1 MMTERALSREEVWLQ
16 DSEARLESM
25 EILLK
30 SVRRD
35 IDALSEKLPSPRPGT
50 QRTFSQEEP
59 VVHESGSRD
68 YVLRLDKRP
77 KGYQNLGL
85 GSHTTMEPFDDEE
98 DIERPVNE
106 APPQKSWRS
115 PADFRPVDSPP
126 DSPTFGESSKI
137 ISLNDIIL
145 HSDDALPGSQGVE
158 QSRVIP
164 LLGSQHSLPT
174 IEENSQEDNTDTSSI
189 STAEDLK
196 SADYSAPAV
205 CGMASSDTII
215 SPLHEE
221 LSRKTRSKCSLDE
234 IMNSPQDHIKSAQS
248 PLSRS
253 RSQSPFI
260 PLNSDCL
267 RYSRTS
273 LRSRDSTMSETD
285 SFVTVNSQFFPS
297 GEEAYVTACSDT
309 EGLADSPDEGCVP
322 SRREKTRKKM
332 LVLQQ
337 NPSSECQ
344 NQSDDIL
351 EFTLVE
357 ATVCKTPVPEKE
369 SPFLRKMGEFD
380 EQLDVPVKKPIKRR
394 ALRKQR
400 PDDSPS
406 DDDEGDTSSSS
417 TCDEGVYDA
426 VAARLVDVTAAC
438 NHDGPSVAIRPD
450 RLSCIEEVSRLSNG
464 VDSPDV
470 EEDIIVHFGDDER
483 GDRARS
489 AYGEPEHKIKQP
501 NIPEVVLPHQGNV
514 LPFTENNDAI
524 GSIEKSFNYV
534 DDFKLDKHG
543 PYHPLNGRH
552 TLPNSTDDTTDPEV
566 FASTS
571 LNITQTD
578 SCPTNE
584 GRQSTTLASFV
595 PRVDISQRGIENRSR
610 RARRDFFSG
619 PRSSNAFPMSDTEG
633 LSSHPTSSPTD
644 QPDLLQRSTQ
654 RSKSVSRP
662 GENTSASLQTRIGSA
677 GMKETQDNAP
687 DGRMYSRSCS
697 RYRSTDID
705 VALAN
710 TTISREN
717 LVGAS
722 FNNDNQKKKM
732 ASSLFDLSAR
742 RQFSVSNNLQFLNG
756 KSTNSLLE
764 TDIDTGE
771 QKNQQIILETDVD
784 TLNTY
789 RLVGGFVPTDQ
800 RPIQSNNDK
809 TYSLFNL
816 AYLNSVGQSRRHL
829 AEDNKHQSRADA
841 YKRAQSLSGIAKSID
856 NQRSELK
863 PGVSSLVARL
873 RARARSNHEL
883 RVAESLTRIH
893 VPEWLDKADLS
904 RPLSPLRTSSPSPPL
919 LPREKNTLPHSGESL
934 PSAAV
939 LQHIFTNGVETKFPK
954 SKTIE
959 TVSKPVWSLVPPT
972 KTEIHRPLRPSQILR
987 ERNASSGPKLVPIK
1001 SSLRGSMKSRAT
1013 ERTDA
1018 SPIDR
1023 GGVIRASG
1031 STTSSRPVHLTPE
1044 DFLTRNEKIWGD
1056 KLKPQTPPPMV
1067 CTTAASAELIQAPKA
1082 PVLSAASSS
1091 SSKLPPKIQSRN
1103 GQPVGTNGEVPLSE
1117 PNDSS
1122 SSIKMADSDSIVENQ
1137 FYQPMEIAG
1146 IKQPISRFSDEG
1158 IYEEVQR
1165 PTKFVPPPLS
1175 VPRTSP
1181 STSAIST
1188 PAATSNLHSPTW
1200 HNADSDGETET
1211 AATDGLDN
1219 ISDLTC
1225 LTDLL
1230 DKYSTRH
1237 FTLLQNRPSALE
1249 NILTQFGWWSS
1260 APNVGSRQQPRG
1272 SGDYVALAASRFNPD
1287 EDSHRT
1293 EFLALLT
1300 SPAGQGPMIL
1310 TEYGFDQKRIGLD
1323 RNPKDGMLYLHCN
1336 NPSCPRMGPTRV
1348 DRARSWRTCTNCF
1361 TAYCSPKCR
1370 EQALPIHNMVC
1381 NFGRVRLVC
1390 GRILH
1395 HLAPSQQTSLT
1406 ALAKAGA
1413 TRLGRGGILI
1423 TFASVQDAEFFLTR
1437 STELPLRQ
1445 PRQQPEVVSAGRPSP
1460 SGLTAPPIY
1469 LTVEELNKLDS
1480 KLATPCKL
1488 YKPSVSYVLIVIIC
1502 AYDLEVMK
1510 NGRAVHLYK
1519 QCIILPFPGAAT
1531 KVATPP
1537 PQIKSP
1543 RPKMT
1548 TISWTRPQTTKE
1560 EREAYSKQLQRTLRE
1575 RGVSLRHSEPEVYKR
1590 LSKFVETGETFEP
1603 VEFDFND
1610 YYSNQ
1615 VITCRI
1621 APMDDVVIR
1630 QKKDFDTN
1638 VMHEAQ
1644 YAKVYP
1650 KKKSYKISRPRI
1662 GETEL

>member
-1 MMTERALSREEVWLQ
+1 MAERVLSPEEVWLQ

-50 QRTFSQEEP
+50 RRTFQQEGP
-59 VVHESGSRD
+59 VVYESGGED
-68 YVLRLDKRP
+68 YVLRIDKRP
-77 KGYQNLGL
+77 RCYQNLGL

-98 DIERPVNE
+98 DTERPTSKTRL
-106 APPQKSWRS
+106 QKSWRS

-126 DSPTFGESSKI
+126 DSPTFGESSNI

-145 HSDDALPGSQGVE
+145 NSDDTLPSSQKAE
-158 QSRVIP
+158 PSRVVP
-164 LLGSQHSLPT
+164 LLGSLHSLPT
-174 IEENSQEDNTDTSSI
+174 IEENSQEDNTDTSI

-196 SADYSAPAV
+196 SADYSASAV

-215 SPLHEE
+215 GPMREPL
-221 LSRKTRSKCSLDE
+221 SNKTRSKCSLDE
-234 IMNSPQDHIKSAQS
+234 VMNLSQEQIKSAQS

-260 PLNSDCL
+260 TDPDFL

-273 LRSRDSTMSETD
+273 LRSRDSTVSETD

-309 EGLADSPDEGCVP
+309 ESLGDSPDGGRVP
-322 SRREKTRKKM
+322 SRERMQKKM

-337 NPSSECQ
+337 NPPSECQ
-344 NQSDDIL
+344 NQSEDVL

-357 ATVCKTPVPEKE
+357 ANMCKTPVPEKE
-369 SPFLRKMGEFD
+369 SPFPRKTGESA
-380 EQLDVPVKKPIKRR
+380 EQPDAYVKKPIKRR
-394 ALRKQR
+394 TLRKRR

-406 DDDEGDTSSSS
+406 DDGEGDTSSSF
-417 TCDEGVYDA
+417 TCDEGVYNA
-426 VAARLVDVTAAC
+426 VAARLVGATTTYK
-438 NHDGPSVAIRPD
+438 HEELPITILPG
-450 RLSCIEEVSRLSNG
+450 RLSCIEEVNRLSNG
-464 VDSPDV
+464 IDSPDG
-470 EEDIIVHFGDDER
+470 EEDIVVHYGDDER
-483 GDRARS
+483 EDEMKYV
-489 AYGEPEHKIKQP
+489 YGEPGHKTQQP
-501 NIPEVVLPHQGNV
+501 NIPEVVLTHLGNV
-514 LPFTENNDAI
+514 LPTSGKNETI
-524 GSIEKSFNYV
+524 GFDEKSLDYV
-534 DDFKLDKHG
+534 DDFKPYKHG
-543 PYHPLNGRH
+543 VYHPTNDGH
-552 TLPNSTDDTTDPEV
+552 TLPNLADGNTDPEI

-571 LNITQTD
+571 FNVTRTD
-578 SCPTNE
+578 SYPSNK
-584 GRQSTTLASFV
+584 GRQSITVLSFV
-595 PRVDISQRGIENRSR
+595 PRVDIFQRGIDNRSHQ
-610 RARRDFFSG
+610 ARRDYFSG
-619 PRSSNAFPMSDTEG
+619 SRSSNTFFMGDTEG
-633 LSSHPTSSPTD
+633 RSSHPTSSPND
-644 QPDLLQRSTQ
+644 QPDLPQRSTQ
-654 RSKSVSRP
+654 RSKSVS
-662 GENTSASLQTRIGSA
+662 GQVESTSTGTNLQACIVRA
-677 GMKETQDNAP
+677 GMKETQDNIP
-687 DGRMYSRSCS
+687 NGRMYSRSCS

-710 TTISREN
+710 TAILREN
-717 LVGAS
+717 LAGTS
-722 FNNDNQKKKM
+722 FNDDSQKRKM

-742 RQFSVSNNLQFLNG
+742 RQFSMSNNLQFLSG

-789 RLVGGFVPTDQ
+789 RLVGGFASADQ
-800 RPIQSNNDK
+800 GPIQSTNDK

-816 AYLNSVGQSRRHL
+816 TYLNSTGQSRRPL
-829 AEDNKHQSRADA
+829 ADDNKHQSRADA
-841 YKRAQSLSGIAKSID
+841 HKRAQSLSGITKSID

-863 PGVSSLVARL
+863 PGASSLVARL

-904 RPLSPLRTSSPSPPL
+904 KPLSPLHTSPSPPPPPL
-919 LPREKNTLPHSGESL
+919 EKSTLPYSRASL
-934 PSAAV
+934 PSTTVVQSA
-939 LQHIFTNGVETKFPK
+939 FTNGVEERFLKG
-954 SKTIE
+954 KTVE
-959 TVSKPVWSLVPPT
+959 TVAKPVWSLVPPL

-1001 SSLRGSMKSRAT
+1001 SLLRGSMKSQIT
-1013 ERTDA
+1013 ERADD
-1018 SPIDR
+1018 SSIDR
-1023 GGVIRASG
+1023 GVILRAGG
-1031 STTSSRPVHLTPE
+1031 SVASSRPVHLTPE
-1044 DFLTRNEKIWGD
+1044 DFFTRDEKIWGH
-1056 KLKPQTPPPMV
+1056 KFNPHILLPMV
-1067 CTTAASAELIQAPKA
+1067 CTTGTSAELIQAPKA
-1082 PVLSAASSS
+1082 PFFSASSS
-1091 SSKLPPKIQSRN
+1091 LSSKSLQKTQCRN
-1103 GQPVGTNGEVPLSE
+1103 GHSVRINGEARLSD
-1117 PNDSS
+1117 PNDSGG
-1122 SSIKMADSDSIVENQ
+1122 SIKVADSDSVVENQ
-1137 FYQPMEIAG
+1137 FYQSMEIG
-1146 IKQPISRFSDEG
+1146 EIQKSLSRSSDEE
-1158 IYEEVQR
+1158 IYEEVKR
-1165 PTKFVPPPLS
+1165 SAKLVPPLS

-1181 STSAIST
+1181 SASIIST
-1188 PAATSNLHSPTW
+1188 PAATSNPHSPTW

-1230 DKYSTRH
+1230 DKYSARH

-1249 NILTQFGWWSS
+1249 NILLQFGWWSN
-1260 APNVGSRQQPRG
+1260 APNTGLRQQSRE
-1272 SGDYVALAASRFNPD
+1272 SGDYVALAASYFNPD

-1293 EFLALLT
+1293 EFFALLT

-1336 NPSCPRMGPTRV
+1336 NPSCPRMGPARV
-1348 DRARSWRTCTNCF
+1348 DRVRSWRTCTNCF

-1381 NFGRVRLVC
+1381 NFGRIRLVC

-1395 HLAPSQQTSLT
+1395 HLAPSQQSSLT

-1437 STELPLRQ
+1437 STDLPLRQ
-1445 PRQQPEVVSAGRPSP
+1445 PQQQPEVVSAGRPGP
-1460 SGLTAPPIY
+1460 SGLIAPPIY

-1488 YKPSVSYVLIVIIC
+1488 YKPSASYVLIVIIC
-1502 AYDLEVMK
+1502 AYDLEMMK

-1519 QCIILPFPGAAT
+1519 QCIILPFPVTAA
-1531 KVATPP
+1531 KVATPT

-1543 RPKMT
+1543 RPKVT
-1548 TISWTRPQTTKE
+1548 TISWTRPKTTKE

-1575 RGVSLRHSEPEVYKR
+1575 RGVSLRNSEPEVYKR

-1615 VITCRI
+1615 VITCKI
-1621 APMDDVVIR
+1621 SPMEDVVIH
-1630 QKKDFDTN
+1630 QKKDSDAI
-1638 VMHEAQ
+1638 VAHETQHLKA
-1644 YAKVYP
+1644 YP

>member
-1 MMTERALSREEVWLQ
+1 MMAERALSREEVWLQ

-35 IDALSEKLPSPRPGT
+35 IDALSEKLPSPRPAA
-50 QRTFSQEEP
+50 QRTFRREDP
-59 VVHESGSRD
+59 VVHESGTRD
-68 YVLRLDKRP
+68 YILRLDKRP

-85 GSHTTMEPFDDEE
+85 GSHTTMEPFDDED
-98 DIERPVNE
+98 DIEGPANE
-106 APPQKSWRS
+106 NHLQKSWRS

-126 DSPTFGESSKI
+126 DSPTFGESSNI

-145 HSDDALPGSQGVE
+145 CSDDTFLSSQEVE

-189 STAEDLK
+189 STTEDLK

-205 CGMASSDTII
+205 CGMASSDATI
-215 SPLHEE
+215 SPLHEA

-234 IMNSPQDHIKSAQS
+234 IMNLPQVHIKSAQS
-248 PLSRS
+248 PLNRS
-253 RSQSPFI
+253 RSQSP
-260 PLNSDCL
+260 DCL
-267 RYSRTS
+267 RQSRTS

-309 EGLADSPDEGCVP
+309 EGLADSPDEGRVP
-322 SRREKTRKKM
+322 SLRGRTRKKM

-337 NPSSECQ
+337 NPPSECP
-344 NQSDDIL
+344 NQSDDVL

-357 ATVCKTPVPEKE
+357 ATVCKTPIPKKE
-369 SPFLRKMGEFD
+369 SPFHRKMDKPD
-380 EQLDVPVKKPIKRR
+380 ERVDANVKKPIKRR

-400 PDDSPS
+400 LDNSQG

-417 TCDEGVYDA
+417 TCDEGVYDT
-426 VAARLVDVTAAC
+426 VTAKLVSVTTTY
-438 NHDGPSVAIRPD
+438 NHEISPVAIRPD
-450 RLSCIEEVSRLSNG
+450 RLSYIEEVSRPSNG
-464 VDSPDV
+464 TDSPDG
-470 EEDIIVHFGDDER
+470 EEDIIIHFNGYGSEDE
-483 GDRARS
+483 ARS
-489 AYGEPEHKIKQP
+489 VYGEPQHKTQQS
-501 NIPEVVLPHQGNV
+501 NISEVVLPHQGNV
-514 LPFTENNDAI
+514 LPSTEKNEAA
-524 GSIEKSFNYV
+524 GFSEKTFNRV
-534 DDFKLDKHG
+534 DGVKSDKHG
-543 PYHPLNGRH
+543 PYYPLNDRH
-552 TLPNSTDDTTDPEV
+552 KLPNPTDDTTDPDM

-571 LNITQTD
+571 PNIAQTD
-578 SCPTNE
+578 SYPSNE
-584 GRQSTTLASFV
+584 GQESITPVSFV
-595 PRVDISQRGIENRSR
+595 PQVDISQGGIENRSR

-619 PRSSNAFPMSDTEG
+619 PISSNNFFVGVEER
-633 LSSHPTSSPTD
+633 LSSHPIFSPTD
-644 QPDLLQRSTQ
+644 QQDLPQRSTQ

-662 GENTSASLQTRIGSA
+662 VENTSASLQARIGSA
-677 GMKETQDNAP
+677 AVKETGDNTL
-687 DGRMYSRSCS
+687 DGRMYSRSSS

-705 VALAN
+705 VVLAN
-710 TTISREN
+710 TTVSREN
-717 LVGAS
+717 LAGAP
-722 FNNDNQKKKM
+722 FNNDSQKKKM

-742 RQFSVSNNLQFLNG
+742 RQFSTSNNLQFLNG

-789 RLVGGFVPTDQ
+789 RLVGEFVPADQ
-800 RPIQSNNDK
+800 GQIQSNNDK

-816 AYLNSVGQSRRHL
+816 THLNSAGQSRKHL
-829 AEDNKHQSRADA
+829 TENSKHQSRADA

-856 NQRSELK
+856 GQRSELK
-863 PGVSSLVARL
+863 SGSSSLVARL

-904 RPLSPLRTSSPSPPL
+904 RHLSPLPTSSPSPPL
-919 LPREKNTLPHSGESL
+919 LSREKNALLHNGASL

-939 LQHIFTNGVETKFPK
+939 LQHTFTNGVGTKFPR

-959 TVSKPVWSLVPPT
+959 TVSKPAWTLTAPT
-972 KTEIHRPLRPSQILR
+972 RTEIHRSLRPSQILR
-987 ERNASSGPKLVPIK
+987 ERNASSGPKLAPIK
-1001 SSLRGSMKSRAT
+1001 SSLRGSMKSHIT
-1013 ERTDA
+1013 ERIDT
-1018 SPIDR
+1018 SPTNC
-1023 GGVIRASG
+1023 GVVIRASG
-1031 STTSSRPVHLTPE
+1031 SVTSLRPVHLAPE
-1044 DFLTRNEKIWGD
+1044 DFLTRSEKIWGE
-1056 KLKPQTPPPMV
+1056 KPKPQTPPPMV
-1067 CTTAASAELIQAPKA
+1067 FATATSAELVQAPKA
-1082 PVLSAASSS
+1082 PLLSDILSSI
-1091 SSKLPPKIQSRN
+1091 SKPIPKVQSRN
-1103 GQPVGTNGEVPLSE
+1103 RQSVRTNSEVPLSN
-1117 PNDSS
+1117 PNDTS
-1122 SSIKMADSDSIVENQ
+1122 SSIKIADSDSIVENQ
-1137 FYQPMEIAG
+1137 FYQQIETAE
-1146 IKQPISRFSDEG
+1146 IKQPINHFSDEG

-1175 VPRTSP
+1175 VRRTSP
-1181 STSAIST
+1181 LSSAIGT
-1188 PAATSNLHSPTW
+1188 PSATSNPHSPTW

-1219 ISDLTC
+1219 ISGLTC

-1260 APNVGSRQQPRG
+1260 ALNVGSRQQPRG
-1272 SGDYVALAASRFNPD
+1272 SGDCVALAANSFNPD

-1370 EQALPIHNMVC
+1370 EQALPIHNIVC

-1395 HLAPSQQTSLT
+1395 HLAPSQQASLT

-1413 TRLGRGGILI
+1413 TRLGRGGILV
-1423 TFASVQDAEFFLTR
+1423 TFASVQDAEFFLTQ

-1445 PRQQPEVVSAGRPSP
+1445 SRQHPEVVSAARPSP
-1460 SGLTAPPIY
+1460 SGLIAPPIY

-1480 KLATPCKL
+1480 KLATPCKQ
-1488 YKPSVSYVLIVIIC
+1488 YKPSSSYVLIVIIC
-1502 AYDLEVMK
+1502 AYDLEAMK

-1519 QCIILPFPGAAT
+1519 QCIILPFPGTDA
-1531 KVATPP
+1531 KVATPSL
-1537 PQIKSP
+1537 QVKSS
-1543 RPKMT
+1543 RPKVN
-1548 TISWTRPQTTKE
+1548 TISWTRPQTTQE

-1575 RGVSLRHSEPEVYKR
+1575 RGVSLRHSEPEVYMR
-1590 LSKFVETGETFEP
+1590 LSKFVETGLH
-1603 VEFDFND
+1603 
-1610 YYSNQ
+1610 
-1615 VITCRI
+1615 RWK
-1621 APMDDVVIR
+1621 M
-1630 QKKDFDTN
+1630 
-1638 VMHEAQ
+1638 
-1644 YAKVYP
+1644 
-1650 KKKSYKISRPRI
+1650 
-1662 GETEL
+1662 L